1 MKTIKHL
8 PLLLILLFLSSA
20 CNEKP
25 HDRTQ
30 IPVDEI
36 RELVEQFEGVAGVY
50 VKDLETGAVA
60 EVNADT
66 VFPTASM
73 VKLPIMVKIF
83 DLIEQGELGYQ
94 DDVEYGPE
102 PEYEYSGDII
112 SHLEPGTEIS
122 IAQLIHLMM
131 SVSNNTGSLWLQHL
145 AGSGTAIND
154 LMADLGLEH
163 TRVNSRTDGRSD
175 AFSEFGWGQ
184 TTPREMATLT
194 EEIFKGEVISPHASE
209 QMYRIITRNY
219 WDLEAMAPI
228 PPTVQVA
235 SKNGSV
241 RQSKSEVVLVNGP
254 SGDYVFCVITK
265 NQGDTRNEYDNAGWV
280 LIREVSTLLYNHFE
294 PESGWTPNEERNR
307 YW

>member
-1 MKTIKHL
+1 MTLRYLFIL
-8 PLLLILLFLSSA
+8 PILIILMIA
-20 CNEKP
+20 CTQDQ
-25 HDRTQ
+25 HDRSE
-30 IPVDEI
+30 IPLGEI
-36 RELVEQFEGVAGVY
+36 SSLVESFNGVAGVY
-50 VKDLETGAVA
+50 VKDLETGTVA

-73 VKLPIMVKIF
+73 VKVPIMVKIF
-83 DLIEQGELGYQ
+83 DLIEKGELGYR

-112 SHLEPGTEIS
+112 AYLEPGTEIS

-145 AGSGTAIND
+145 AGSGTAINEK
-154 LMADLGLEH
+154 MAELGLEN

-175 AFSEFGWGQ
+175 AFSQYGWGQ
-184 TTPREMATLT
+184 TTPKEMATLV
-194 EEIFKGEVISPHASE
+194 EGIYRGEIVSPHASE
-209 QMYRIITRNY
+209 QMYRIMTRNY
-219 WDLEAMAPI
+219 WDHEAMSII

-254 SGDYVFCVITK
+254 SGDYLFSVVTK
-265 NQGDTRNEYDNAGWV
+265 NQEDTRNEYDNEGWV
-280 LIREVSTLLYNHFE
+280 LIREVSRILYDHFE
-294 PESGWTPNEERNR
+294 PDSDWTPDEEREQ